1 MKRYFVLAVLVAVAL
16 PACSSWNGP
25 TISWNGKNSAQG
37 PQAPVV
43 DPLDGPGQS
52 AAGSPAPP
60 GLALSPE
67 QRFKDI
73 PLPVGLTEDLERSF
87 VYQSSSLQIG
97 RMVYSSRASIQ
108 DLANFFLRECPAAQW
123 QVANVEEAGAK
134 TLEFKKPGKRLKVI
148 VQEVGS
154 VPKGRR
160 VSITLSPDDGGASIG
175 GISTGGL

>member
-1 MKRYFVLAVLVAVAL
+1 MKRYWTLALLVAVAL
-16 PACSSWNGP
+16 PACNSWNGP
-25 TISWNGKNSAQG
+25 TISWKGKDAQQG
-37 PQAPVV
+37 AQPPAA
-43 DPLDGPGQS
+43 DPLDGPG
-52 AAGSPAPP
+52 AVSPPPP

-87 VYQSSSLQIG
+87 VYQSASLQIG
-97 RMVYSSRASIQ
+97 RMVYSSKASIQ

-134 TLEFKKPGKRLKVI
+134 TLEFRKSGKRLRVI
-148 VQEVGS
+148 VQEVGN

-160 VSITLSPDDGGASIG
+160 VSITLTPDDGGASIG
-175 GISTGGL
+175 GNVSTGGL